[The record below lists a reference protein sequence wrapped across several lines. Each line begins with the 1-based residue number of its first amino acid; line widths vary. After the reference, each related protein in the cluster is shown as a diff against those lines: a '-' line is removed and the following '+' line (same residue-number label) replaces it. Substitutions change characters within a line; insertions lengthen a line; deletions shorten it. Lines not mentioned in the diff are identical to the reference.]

1 MPFSYLAV
9 IPVDSL
15 CFRNLLKDYNTQDSI
30 WFGHRFQYLGVS
42 ISKILLLGGYQIV
55 LALMPFLMQFNLV
68 FDALVLQGY
77 FAGGAGYVLSQ
88 GALER

>member
-30 WFGHRFQYLGVS
+30 WVGHRYLGVS